1 MINFLRRIRRNL
13 INENKPSIY
22 LIYALGEV
30 VLVVFGILIA
40 LQIDNRNENQKLL
53 RLEKEILG
61 EIKNGLESDYETVSR
76 AIEDHL
82 VYMNSQNIIVDW
94 IDRKYPFHD
103 SLVPHFKHTFWTTL
117 FLPNDAQFE
126 SLKQFGIRN
135 ISNKELSDRLSH
147 LYDYLYEEILF
158 WQNEYKKTSIDFR
171 STHDEL
177 GFDQDGYNEKGWHR
191 KGFHNKT
198 RGLFDEDGYNKD
210 GFDKDGYNNC
220 KPPWR
225 GRTKTR
231 RSPLGITQELY
242 NQVLP
247 SMSSIWPFIWRER
260 SSFVQMMAGLSGSES
275 RIVSFSELKSIKR
288 IARESLMRL
297 RYC

>member
-22 LIYALGEV
+22 LIYAIGEV

-40 LQIDNRNENQKLL
+40 LQIDNWNENQKLL
-53 RLEKEILG
+53 RLENEILG
-61 EIKNGLESDYETVSR
+61 EIKHGLESDYETVSR
-76 AIEDHL
+76 AIEEHL
-82 VYMNSQNIIVDW
+82 LFINSQNIIVDW

-103 SLVPHFKHTFWTTL
+103 SLVPHFTHTFYTTL

-147 LYDYLYEEILF
+147 LYDYLYEDILF

-177 GFDQDGYNEKGWHR
+177 GFEIVID
-191 KGFHNKT
+191 
-198 RGLFDEDGYNKD
+198 
-210 GFDKDGYNNC
+210 
-220 KPPWR
+220 
-225 GRTKTR
+225 
-231 RSPLGITQELY
+231 
-242 NQVLP
+242 
-247 SMSSIWPFIWRER
+247 SS
-260 SSFVQMMAGLSGSES
+260 QLSGDIKPINPEALQLNKAYLFNLNVTSATLKIYTE
-275 RIVSFSELKSIKR
+275 FKLKLAQKEMKKTLEMLEKELSQ
-288 IARESLMRL
+288 E
-297 RYC
+297 

>member
-22 LIYALGEV
+22 LIYALGEF

-40 LQIDNRNENQKLL
+40 LQIDNWNENQKLL

-82 VYMNSQNIIVDW
+82 VYINSQNIIVDW

-117 FLPNDAQFE
+117 FLPHDAQFE

-135 ISNKELSDRLSH
+135 ISNKELSDRISY
-147 LYDYLYEEILF
+147 LYDYEYENILF

-171 STHDEL
+171 NTLDEL
-177 GFDQDGYNEKGWHR
+177 GFEFVRDSSQILLDVQPINPEALQLNKAYFYNLMITSGTLLVYTEFKLKLAQKEIEKTLEMLE
-191 KGFHNKT
+191 KE
-198 RGLFDEDGYNKD
+198 L
-210 GFDKDGYNNC
+210 
-220 KPPWR
+220 
-225 GRTKTR
+225 
-231 RSPLGITQELY
+231 SQE
-242 NQVLP
+242 
-247 SMSSIWPFIWRER
+247 
-260 SSFVQMMAGLSGSES
+260 
-275 RIVSFSELKSIKR
+275 
-288 IARESLMRL
+288 
-297 RYC
+297 

>member
-22 LIYALGEV
+22 LIYAIGEV

-40 LQIDNRNENQKLL
+40 LQIDNWNENQKLL

-82 VYMNSQNIIVDW
+82 VFINSQNIIVDW
-94 IDRKYPFHD
+94 INRKYPFHD
-103 SLVPHFKHTFWTTL
+103 SLVPHFTHTFYTTL

-147 LYDYLYEEILF
+147 LYDYRYEEILF

-177 GFDQDGYNEKGWHR
+177 GFEFVRDSSQIIDDTKPINPEALQLNKAYFFNLNVTSATLKIYTEYKLKLAQKEIEKTLEMLE
-191 KGFHNKT
+191 KE
-198 RGLFDEDGYNKD
+198 L
-210 GFDKDGYNNC
+210 
-220 KPPWR
+220 
-225 GRTKTR
+225 
-231 RSPLGITQELY
+231 SQE
-242 NQVLP
+242 
-247 SMSSIWPFIWRER
+247 
-260 SSFVQMMAGLSGSES
+260 
-275 RIVSFSELKSIKR
+275 
-288 IARESLMRL
+288 
-297 RYC
+297 